1 MKTDYVLKLE
11 QQVALLKKQVEYL
24 SGLLGRGP
32 LEPSIDPGEY
42 PDDGPCEYPIEYIED
57 DPAGYLDE
65 ELGCREEY
73 WEY

>member
-32 LEPSIDPGEY
+32 LEPSIDPG
-42 PDDGPCEYPIEYIED
+42 
-57 DPAGYLDE
+57 
-65 ELGCREEY
+65 
-73 WEY
+73 